1 MQIVLGTG
9 YDESR
14 AKAVFEEDYDRSQYC
29 PDEEDKYLFLQIDQ
43 SVFFYGQYWTGCE
56 VADLKEFNLY
66 SRSQGKENKRR

>member
-1 MQIVLGTG
+1 MIEV
-9 YDESR
+9 
-14 AKAVFEEDYDRSQYC
+14 QYC
-29 PDEEDKYLFLQIDQ
+29 PDEEDKYQFLQIDQ